1 MVMILS
7 KMKRENIK
15 LDAYKLLSFDKITST
30 QDYAHDL
37 IAHGDAQNRTIVTAM
52 AQSAGRGR
60 YRRTWVSHHGNL
72 YASFIYKTMERDP
85 RLSYAVAVAIA
96 ETLISFGL
104 TPQIKWPNDVLI
116 SGKKISGVL
125 IEYSQNFV
133 IVGIGINV
141 KSCPTVKENKTTKI
155 SNFNTDIDIND
166 VLATLIKQMD
176 KWRRVNFM
184 AVRERWMDMAIAINK
199 VITYHGRPVELIGLN
214 EDGALVLRDDTRYIL
229 AYGDE
234 ISI

>member
-1 MVMILS
+1 
-7 KMKRENIK
+7 MKTGDTE
-15 LDAYKLLSFDKITST
+15 LGAYKLISFDKISST

-37 IAHGDAQNRTIVTAM
+37 IAQKKATDKTVITAL

-72 YASFIYKTMERDP
+72 YASFVYKAVERDP

-104 TPQIKWPNDVLI
+104 KPQIKWPNDVLI
-116 SGKKISGVL
+116 DGKKISGVL

-133 IVGIGINV
+133 IVGIGINIAT
-141 KSCPTVKENKTTKI
+141 CPTVKEYQTTKVKKYA
-155 SNFNTDIDIND
+155 D
-166 VLATLIKQMD
+166 VSIEEVLSVLMKKLD
-176 KWRRVNFM
+176 KWRKADFYD
-184 AVRERWMDMAIAINK
+184 VRNRWMELAICINK
-199 VITYHGRPVELIGLN
+199 PVRYQGKDAELIGIN
-214 EDGALVLRDDTRYIL
+214 EDGALVLRFDTRYVL
-229 AYGDE
+229 TYGDE

>member
-1 MVMILS
+1 M
-7 KMKRENIK
+7 KMENIK
-15 LDAYKLLSFDKITST
+15 LDTYKLLSFDKITST

-37 IAHGDAQNRTIVTAM
+37 IASGDAQNKTIIKAL

-72 YASFIYKTMERDP
+72 YASFIYKSIERDP

-104 TPQIKWPNDVLI
+104 KPQIKWPNDVLI
-116 SGKKISGVL
+116 DGKKISGVL

-133 IVGIGINV
+133 IVGIGINIET
-141 KSCPTVKENKTTKI
+141 CPTVKEYQTTKVKKYA
-155 SNFNTDIDIND
+155 D
-166 VLATLIKQMD
+166 VSIEEVLSALMKKLD
-176 KWRRVNFM
+176 KWRKADFYD
-184 AVRERWMDMAIAINK
+184 VRKSWMELAICINK
-199 VITYHGRPVELIGLN
+199 PVKYQGKMAELIGIN
-214 EDGALVLRDDTRYIL
+214 EDGALVLRFDTRYVL
-229 AYGDE
+229 TYGDE